1 MWNMKLKT
9 DGVNFAWQKQNKRLF
24 SSLKMQH
31 TNVED
36 NTNARFVIIQVGY
49 KVKDRQLKVFIE
61 KIAIWK
67 NIFDKK
73 SFIICNHF
81 V

>member
-1 MWNMKLKT
+1 MKLKI
-9 DGVNFAWQKQNKRLF
+9 DGASFAWQKQNKRSFFFLR
-24 SSLKMQH
+24 MQH

-36 NTNARFVIIQVGY
+36 NTNAQFAIIQVGY
-49 KVKDRQLKVFIE
+49 KGKDPQLKAFIE

-67 NIFDKK
+67 NILDKK
-73 SFIICNHF
+73 SFTICNHF